1 MEGDGLRVAELAAVL
16 QQELSMVRRSIE
28 ETGAQADLL
37 AHRVAI
43 IEAGPATPHGCPAPP
58 RAAACAPTAA
68 AAPSEAVENPTLLN
82 RRPSGSLATGLCDR
96 GADAKPNLPSQEDR
110 GGRAARSRS
119 ASPAAAPAPAR

>member
-43 IEAGPATPHGCPAPP
+43 I
-58 RAAACAPTAA
+58 
-68 AAPSEAVENPTLLN
+68 EAVENPTLLN